1 MVKIELVQSEELVI
15 NLNKEEKKAFLGF
28 LTIYITSTIFLLG
41 TIIYIYYMNEV
52 KSLKNSCSMELYNS
66 SMKIKSEIVDKYIK
80 NEKFKPIKLDNVDI
94 KYALF
99 DKNKN
104 IIFSYLD
111 EDFNIDFTK
120 KNFSNSKYNYFIT
133 TINEDE
139 IEIKY
144 IVMESCQE
152 YNNIINLKYIII
164 SVLVFSVIF
173 IGFIGYLLSLILLK
187 PIRKRVLDM
196 DKFIKDSAHELNT
209 PITVLLSS
217 VSMLKNGK
225 NPEKMMK
232 YISSSSKQISQ
243 IYNDIQ
249 FATFNEFKNN
259 HILEF
264 DLKELLNQS
273 IDFFI
278 DIATLKNINIYQ
290 NLNSCVV
297 KMDRTKAQR
306 LVNNLISNAIKY
318 SKKDS
323 KINIELIN
331 CKLVVEDFGIGI
343 KEEELKEIFV
353 RYKRGENS
361 EGGFGIGL
369 DIVKSVC
376 QEYGL
381 ILNLESK
388 EKVGTKFFVD
398 FSNIAK

>member
-1 MVKIELVQSEELVI
+1 MAI
-15 NLNKEEKKAFLGF
+15 NLNSEEKKALFGF
-28 LTIYITSTIFLLG
+28 LSIYIVSTILLLG
-41 TIIYIYYMNEV
+41 IILYIYYTNEV

-66 SMKIKSEIVDKYIK
+66 SMQIKSGIVDKYMK
-80 NEKFKPIKLDNVDI
+80 NEKFNPSKLENIDV

-99 DKNKN
+99 DKDKN

-111 EDFNIDFTK
+111 ENFNVDFKN

-139 IEIKY
+139 VGIKY
-144 IVMESCQE
+144 IVIESCQE
-152 YNNIINLKYIII
+152 YNNIINLKYIIL
-164 SVLVFSVIF
+164 SVLIFCIIF

-187 PIRKRVLDM
+187 PIKKRVLDM

-278 DIATLKNINIYQ
+278 DIATLKNINISQ

-331 CKLVVEDFGIGI
+331 CKLMVEDFGIGI

>member
-1 MVKIELVQSEELVI
+1 MR
-15 NLNKEEKKAFLGF
+15 
-28 LTIYITSTIFLLG
+28 
-41 TIIYIYYMNEV
+41 
-52 KSLKNSCSMELYNS
+52 
-66 SMKIKSEIVDKYIK
+66 
-80 NEKFKPIKLDNVDI
+80 KL
-94 KYALF
+94 
-99 DKNKN
+99 
-104 IIFSYLD
+104 S
-111 EDFNIDFTK
+111 
-120 KNFSNSKYNYFIT
+120 
-133 TINEDE
+133 
-139 IEIKY
+139 
-144 IVMESCQE
+144 
-152 YNNIINLKYIII
+152 
-164 SVLVFSVIF
+164 
-173 IGFIGYLLSLILLK
+173 
-187 PIRKRVLDM
+187 
-196 DKFIKDSAHELNT
+196 
-209 PITVLLSS
+209 
-217 VSMLKNGK
+217 
-225 NPEKMMK
+225 
-232 YISSSSKQISQ
+232 
-243 IYNDIQ
+243 
-249 FATFNEFKNN
+249 N

-331 CKLVVEDFGIGI
+331 CKLMVEDFGIGI

>member
-1 MVKIELVQSEELVI
+1 
-15 NLNKEEKKAFLGF
+15 
-28 LTIYITSTIFLLG
+28 
-41 TIIYIYYMNEV
+41 
-52 KSLKNSCSMELYNS
+52 
-66 SMKIKSEIVDKYIK
+66 
-80 NEKFKPIKLDNVDI
+80 
-94 KYALF
+94 
-99 DKNKN
+99 
-104 IIFSYLD
+104 
-111 EDFNIDFTK
+111 
-120 KNFSNSKYNYFIT
+120 
-133 TINEDE
+133 
-139 IEIKY
+139 
-144 IVMESCQE
+144 
-152 YNNIINLKYIII
+152 
-164 SVLVFSVIF
+164 
-173 IGFIGYLLSLILLK
+173 
-187 PIRKRVLDM
+187 M

>member
-1 MVKIELVQSEELVI
+1 MNS
-15 NLNKEEKKAFLGF
+15 EEKKALFSFL
-28 LTIYITSTIFLLG
+28 LIYIVSTILLLG
-41 TIIYIYYMNEV
+41 IILYIYYTNEV

-66 SMKIKSEIVDKYIK
+66 SMKIKSEILDKYMK
-80 NEKFKPIKLDNVDI
+80 NEKFIPYKLENSDI

-99 DKNKN
+99 DKDKN

-111 EDFNIDFTK
+111 EKLNVDFKN

-139 IEIKY
+139 VGIKY
-144 IVMESCQE
+144 IVIESCQE
-152 YNNIINLKYIII
+152 YNNIINLKYIIL
-164 SVLVFSVIF
+164 SVLIFCIIF

-187 PIRKRVLDM
+187 PIKKRVLDM

-278 DIATLKNINIYQ
+278 DIATLKNINISQ

-306 LVNNLISNAIKY
+306 LINNLISNAIKY

-331 CKLVVEDFGIGI
+331 CKLMVEDFGIGI

>member
-1 MVKIELVQSEELVI
+1 
-15 NLNKEEKKAFLGF
+15 
-28 LTIYITSTIFLLG
+28 
-41 TIIYIYYMNEV
+41 
-52 KSLKNSCSMELYNS
+52 
-66 SMKIKSEIVDKYIK
+66 
-80 NEKFKPIKLDNVDI
+80 
-94 KYALF
+94 
-99 DKNKN
+99 
-104 IIFSYLD
+104 
-111 EDFNIDFTK
+111 
-120 KNFSNSKYNYFIT
+120 
-133 TINEDE
+133 
-139 IEIKY
+139 
-144 IVMESCQE
+144 
-152 YNNIINLKYIII
+152 
-164 SVLVFSVIF
+164 
-173 IGFIGYLLSLILLK
+173 
-187 PIRKRVLDM
+187 M

-278 DIATLKNINIYQ
+278 DIATLKNIDISQ
-290 NLNSCVV
+290 NLSSCVV

>member
-1 MVKIELVQSEELVI
+1 
-15 NLNKEEKKAFLGF
+15 
-28 LTIYITSTIFLLG
+28 
-41 TIIYIYYMNEV
+41 
-52 KSLKNSCSMELYNS
+52 
-66 SMKIKSEIVDKYIK
+66 
-80 NEKFKPIKLDNVDI
+80 
-94 KYALF
+94 
-99 DKNKN
+99 
-104 IIFSYLD
+104 
-111 EDFNIDFTK
+111 
-120 KNFSNSKYNYFIT
+120 
-133 TINEDE
+133 
-139 IEIKY
+139 
-144 IVMESCQE
+144 
-152 YNNIINLKYIII
+152 
-164 SVLVFSVIF
+164 
-173 IGFIGYLLSLILLK
+173 
-187 PIRKRVLDM
+187 M

-278 DIATLKNINIYQ
+278 DIATLKNINISQ

-331 CKLVVEDFGIGI
+331 CKLMVEDFGIGI

>member
-1 MVKIELVQSEELVI
+1 M
-15 NLNKEEKKAFLGF
+15 NKEEKKAFLGF

-259 HILEF
+259 HIITF
-264 DLKELLNQS
+264 DLRDLLVES
-273 IDFFI
+273 IDFFT
-278 DIATLKNINIYQ
+278 DIAVLKNIEIIQ
-290 NLNSCVV
+290 KLDTCIV
-297 KMDRTKAQR
+297 KMDKTKAQR
-306 LVNNLISNAIKY
+306 VLNNLISNAIKY

-323 KINIELIN
+323 KINIELNNSI
-331 CKLVVEDFGIGI
+331 LMVEDFGIGI
-343 KEEELKEIFV
+343 KEDEIKEIFL
-353 RYKRGENS
+353 RYKRGQNS

-369 DIVKSVC
+369 DIVNTIC
-376 QEYGL
+376 QEYNL
-381 ILNLESK
+381 VLNLESK
-388 EKVGTKFFVD
+388 EKIGSKFFID
-398 FSNIAK
+398 FSNVCINI